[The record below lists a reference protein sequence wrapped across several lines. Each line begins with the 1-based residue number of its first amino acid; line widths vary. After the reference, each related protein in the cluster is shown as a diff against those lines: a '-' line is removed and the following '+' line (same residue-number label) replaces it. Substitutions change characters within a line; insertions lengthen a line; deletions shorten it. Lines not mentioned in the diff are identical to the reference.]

1 MVRNETCVGKWI
13 WTKTKTVSR
22 MCPICASEIS
32 EGVATTTCP
41 HCGTVGHKACFD
53 SWLSIRNACP
63 ICKRPVL
70 EMVV

>member
-1 MVRNETCVGKWI
+1 
-13 WTKTKTVSR
+13 
-22 MCPICASEIS
+22 MCPICASEIN

-41 HCGTVGHKACFD
+41 HCGTIGHKVCFD

-70 EMVV
+70 EMVL